1 MPDKKTLESLFTHD
15 FGSPYFPVLAD
26 LYMQEGD
33 FRRAR
38 LVCEIG
44 LRHDAENH
52 CGKFILAKVALAE
65 EKPVIAEKWLKQAVK
80 DNPDNFIGLRM
91 LIRLEFVL
99 NRSHKTISKY
109 INQIL
114 QFLPEDDECVGWM
127 ANIDTAIKMPRVKDT
142 TSSPRPDVPTP
153 ANQESLAIVKKHDY
167 DIEKSMA
174 TFTML
179 KVLRAQKHYQQALAV
194 LNILESKNMDSERIS
209 IERSEIEALIA
220 GPSKD

>member
-1 MPDKKTLESLFTHD
+1 MPDKKTLESLFAHD

-65 EKPVIAEKWLKQAVK
+65 DKPVIAERWLKRAVK
-80 DNPDNFIGLRM
+80 DNPANFIGLRM

-109 INQIL
+109 I
-114 QFLPEDDECVGWM
+114 G
-127 ANIDTAIKMPRVKDT
+127 
-142 TSSPRPDVPTP
+142 
-153 ANQESLAIVKKHDY
+153 
-167 DIEKSMA
+167 EK
-174 TFTML
+174 T
-179 KVLRAQKHYQQALAV
+179 
-194 LNILESKNMDSERIS
+194 
-209 IERSEIEALIA
+209 EIM
-220 GPSKD
+220 